1 MKLNNNKTWIA
12 GTTAFLG
19 VFGVLSAS
27 FDPMT
32 AFALSLVVIAAMK
45 N

>member
-1 MKLNNNKTWIA
+1 MKLNSMKTCIV

-19 VFGVLSAS
+19 IFGALSVP
-27 FDPMT
+27 FEPMM
-32 AFALSLVVIAAMK
+32 AFALSLVVIAAVK

>member
-1 MKLNNNKTWIA
+1 MKPNDIKTWIA

-19 VFGVLSAS
+19 VFGTLCVS
-27 FDPMT
+27 FDPMQ
-32 AFALSLVVIAAMK
+32 AFALSLVVIAAVK

>member
-1 MKLNNNKTWIA
+1 MKSNNIKTWIA

-19 VFGVLSAS
+19 IFGALCVS
-27 FDPMT
+27 FEPMM
-32 AFALSLVVIAAMK
+32 AFALSLVVVAAVK